1 MFKNKRLLILGIFLS
16 FIVLLGSCKS
26 KFEKLRA
33 SNDITKKYQEA
44 LRLYNN
50 KYYSKALILFEDLVQ
65 RYRGRAEAEE
75 LYYYYA
81 YTNFKMKD
89 YTTSRYH
96 FKVFAETY
104 PNSSRA
110 EECRFMSAKCY
121 YLESP
126 VYSLD
131 QQNTVKAIDALQL
144 FINLY
149 PRSERV
155 AEASKLI
162 DDLRNKLE
170 TKSYANA
177 KLFLDIGDYK
187 ASIVAF
193 KNSMRDFPD
202 TKYAEEMD
210 LLIMKAQYLFAKN
223 SFETKQ
229 EDRFNEAIQLCADF
243 VTKYPSSKHLKE
255 AEKLKKD
262 SEEGIIDVQKV
273 LAQEELKEKG
283 KEDKREDRKPEA
295 KVLAVEGVK
304 EKNKIKN

>member
-1 MFKNKRLLILGIFLS
+1 MFRNKRLLILGFSLL
-16 FIVLLGSCKS
+16 FIVLLAGCKS
-26 KFEKLRA
+26 KFEKLRS
-33 SNDITKKYQEA
+33 SNDTAQKYQEA

-50 KYYSKALILFEDLVQ
+50 RYYNKALILFEDLVQ

-81 YTNFKMKD
+81 YTNFKLRD
-89 YTTSRYH
+89 YITSRYH

-104 PNSSRA
+104 PYSSRA

-149 PRSERV
+149 PKSERV
-155 AEASKLI
+155 VEASKLI
-162 DDLRNKLE
+162 DDLRTKLE

-187 ASIVAF
+187 AAIVAF

-202 TKYAEEMD
+202 TKYAEEMEF
-210 LLIMKAQYLFAKN
+210 LTIRAQHLFAKH
-223 SFETKQ
+223 SFEIKQ
-229 EDRFNEAIQLCADF
+229 EGRFNEAIQLYADF
-243 VTKYPSSKHLKE
+243 VAKYPSSKYLKD
-255 AEKLKKD
+255 AEQLKAD
-262 SEEGIIDVQKV
+262 SEGSIVSVQKLLAQEGAKEDKKSEVKV
-273 LAQEELKEKG
+273 LAEEI
-283 KEDKREDRKPEA
+283 
-295 KVLAVEGVK
+295 VK
-304 EKNKIKN
+304 EKDKKSQPQNPLK

>member
-1 MFKNKRLLILGIFLS
+1 MFKNKRLLILGILLS

-50 KYYSKALILFEDLVQ
+50 KYYSKALILFEDLAQ

-96 FKVFAETY
+96 VKVFAETY

-187 ASIVAF
+187 ASIIAF

-229 EDRFNEAIQLCADF
+229 EDRFNEAIQLYADF
-243 VTKYPSSKHLKE
+243 VNKYPSSKHLKE
-255 AEKLKKD
+255 AEQLKKN
-262 SEEGIIDVQKV
+262 SEVGIIDVQKV
-273 LAQEELKEKG
+273 LAQEELKEKS
-283 KEDKREDRKPEA
+283 KEDKKEDRQPEA

-304 EKNKIKN
+304 EKNKKK

>member
-1 MFKNKRLLILGIFLS
+1 MFKNKRLLILGILLS

-50 KYYSKALILFEDLVQ
+50 KYYSKALILFEDLAQ

-229 EDRFNEAIQLCADF
+229 EDRFNEAIQLYADF
-243 VTKYPSSKHLKE
+243 VNKYPSSKHLKE
-255 AEKLKKD
+255 AEQLKKD

-273 LAQEELKEKG
+273 LSQEEIKEKS
-283 KEDKREDRKPEA
+283 KEDKKEDRKPEA

-304 EKNKIKN
+304 EKKIKN

>member
-1 MFKNKRLLILGIFLS
+1 MFKNKRLLILGILLS

-50 KYYSKALILFEDLVQ
+50 KYYSKALILFEDLAQ

-187 ASIVAF
+187 ASIIAF

-229 EDRFNEAIQLCADF
+229 EDRFNEAIQLYADF
-243 VTKYPSSKHLKE
+243 VNKYPSSKHLKE
-255 AEKLKKD
+255 AEQLKKN
-262 SEEGIIDVQKV
+262 SEVGIIDVQKV
-273 LAQEELKEKG
+273 LAQEELKEKS
-283 KEDKREDRKPEA
+283 KEDKKEDRQPEA

-304 EKNKIKN
+304 EKNKKK

>member
-50 KYYSKALILFEDLVQ
+50 KYYSKALILFEDLAQ

-110 EECRFMSAKCY
+110 QECRFMSAKCY

-229 EDRFNEAIQLCADF
+229 EDRFNEAIQLYADF
-243 VTKYPSSKHLKE
+243 VNKYPSSKYLKE
-255 AEKLKKD
+255 AEQLKKD

-273 LAQEELKEKG
+273 LAQEEIKEKS
-283 KEDKREDRKPEA
+283 KEDKKEDRKPEA

-304 EKNKIKN
+304 EKNKKK

>member
-1 MFKNKRLLILGIFLS
+1 MFKNKRLLILGILLS

-50 KYYSKALILFEDLVQ
+50 KYYSKALILFEDLAQ

-229 EDRFNEAIQLCADF
+229 EDRFNEAIQLYADF
-243 VTKYPSSKHLKE
+243 VNKYPSSKHLKE
-255 AEKLKKD
+255 AEQLKKN
-262 SEEGIIDVQKV
+262 SEVGIIDVQKV
-273 LAQEELKEKG
+273 LAQEELKEKS
-283 KEDKREDRKPEA
+283 KEDKKEDRQPEA

-304 EKNKIKN
+304 EKNKKK

>member
-1 MFKNKRLLILGIFLS
+1 MFKNKRLLICGILLS

-50 KYYSKALILFEDLVQ
+50 KYYSKALILFEDLAQ

-187 ASIVAF
+187 ASIIAF

-229 EDRFNEAIQLCADF
+229 EDRFNEAIQLYADF
-243 VTKYPSSKHLKE
+243 VNKYPSSKHLKE
-255 AEKLKKD
+255 AEQLKKN
-262 SEEGIIDVQKV
+262 SEVGIIDVQKV
-273 LAQEELKEKG
+273 LAQEELKEKS
-283 KEDKREDRKPEA
+283 KEDKKEDRQPEA

-304 EKNKIKN
+304 EKNKKK

>member
-1 MFKNKRLLILGIFLS
+1 MFKNKRLLILGILLS

-50 KYYSKALILFEDLVQ
+50 KYYSKALILFEDLAQ

-96 FKVFAETY
+96 FKVVAETY

-229 EDRFNEAIQLCADF
+229 EDRFNEAIQLYADF
-243 VTKYPSSKHLKE
+243 VNKYPSSKHLKE
-255 AEKLKKD
+255 AEQLKKN
-262 SEEGIIDVQKV
+262 SEVGIIDVQKV
-273 LAQEELKEKG
+273 LAQEELKEKS
-283 KEDKREDRKPEA
+283 KEDKKEDRQPEA

-304 EKNKIKN
+304 EKNKKK